1 MAKQME
7 TGMTIGRIVLFAS
20 LLGATAAAGVLL
32 SGERSLA
39 ADASR
44 GQLLYENHCMVCHTS
59 VVHVRD
65 RRKAKTREDIQSWI
79 RRWQAELGLSWG
91 PNEIDDVTE
100 FLNDRFY
107 RLESES

>member
-1 MAKQME
+1 MLRRTTVPVYKRTGTAVASAMAMMLLLVA
-7 TGMTIGRIVLFAS
+7 GNTIAGDAERGR
-20 LLGATAAAGVLL
+20 
-32 SGERSLA
+32 
-39 ADASR
+39 
-44 GQLLYENHCMVCHTS
+44 LLYENHCMVCHTS

-79 RRWQAELGLSWG
+79 RRWQAVLGLSWG